1 MGIWRCARSKKT
13 MVATVART
21 MVDDRREVQGLDV
34 ALVRREVA
42 GDAVGD
48 AVDDAGEDESEIP
61 LPMPRSVICS
71 PTHIM
76 KAVPVVS
83 VSMLMRRKPQPGV
96 GDDVADVRRVD
107 RSPLFI
113 ASRLIA
119 MPKPWTS
126 DRTMVP

>member
-1 MGIWRCARSKKT
+1 MPAKI
-13 MVATVART
+13 
-21 MVDDRREVQGLDV
+21 RR
-34 ALVRREVA
+34 
-42 GDAVGD
+42 
-48 AVDDAGEDESEIP
+48 EIP

-83 VSMLMRRKPQPGV
+83 VSMLMRRKPQPACV
-96 GDDVADVRRVD
+96 TTSPTAAESE

-119 MPKPWTS
+119 IPKPGTI
-126 DRTMVP
+126 DRTMVPYRVYC

>member
-1 MGIWRCARSKKT
+1 MPAKMR
-13 MVATVART
+13 
-21 MVDDRREVQGLDV
+21 
-34 ALVRREVA
+34 
-42 GDAVGD
+42 
-48 AVDDAGEDESEIP
+48 SEIP

-83 VSMLMRRKPQPGV
+83 VSMLIRRKPQPAWV
-96 GDDVADVRRVD
+96 TTSPTAAESE

-119 MPKPWTS
+119 MPKAWTS
-126 DRTMVP
+126 ESAMVP